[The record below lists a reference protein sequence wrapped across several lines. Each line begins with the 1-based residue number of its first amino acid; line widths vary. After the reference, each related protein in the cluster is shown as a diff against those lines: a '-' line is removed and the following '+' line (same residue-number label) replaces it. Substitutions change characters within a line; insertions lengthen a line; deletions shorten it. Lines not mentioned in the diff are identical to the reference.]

1 MKHINAAEVAQIVG
15 GNCKTCSSSYETVVI
30 GGVASCKLVTVCTDK
45 HGSTTTMKDAD
56 MNLCR
61 VPNR

>member
-1 MKHINAAEVAQIVG
+1 MVG